1 MKLTTRVAL
10 RHLRS
15 KHSFGFISFST
26 VLSIIGLTIGIASL
40 IIISCISR
48 GFNDVINFKLSGI
61 DGHLRIRSFLSEEI
75 SQFKIQEIDS
85 IIHLLSSDVEFTAP
99 YLEKHAIIRK
109 GALAEGIILYGV
121 PENALDEI
129 FQLNQFSNT
138 NSEFINDDGII
149 VGKKLA
155 EIMNIYP
162 NDNIIV
168 LNADKMATHQILEA
182 KNLKVVST
190 FQTDFPEYDRL
201 LAFIPLKTAQSFFGM
216 ENQAT
221 GLICN
226 VKNPHKIE
234 KTDIILA
241 DAVGSFPYMTTTWKE
256 RHASLLDWLN
266 IYDVPIKLIMIFI
279 TIVGIFNI
287 GASLWMIII
296 EKTTDFGIL
305 QSMGLSRGLITEII
319 LKEGAI
325 IGVLGSI
332 FGIIFSLI
340 VLLLE
345 SKYHFIRLPNDIY
358 FMDYLPVHIAPEYFF
373 VYPFI
378 ALIITLLFAYLPA
391 KKAANISASEALRY
405 E

>member
-1 MKLTTRVAL
+1 L
-10 RHLRS
+10 
-15 KHSFGFISFST
+15 
-26 VLSIIGLTIGIASL
+26 
-40 IIISCISR
+40 
-48 GFNDVINFKLSGI
+48 
-61 DGHLRIRSFLSEEI
+61 
-75 SQFKIQEIDS
+75 
-85 IIHLLSSDVEFTAP
+85 EFTAP

-109 GALAEGIILYGV
+109 GPLAEGIILYGV
-121 PENALDEI
+121 PEKALDEI
-129 FQLNQFSNT
+129 FQLNQFSYKI
-138 NSEFINDDGII
+138 SEFINDDGII

-155 EIMNIYP
+155 EIMNINP
-162 NDNIIV
+162 NDNIII
-168 LNADKMATHQILEA
+168 LNADKMATQQILEA
-182 KNLKVVST
+182 NNLKVVST

-201 LAFIPLKTAQSFFGM
+201 LAFIPLKTAQSIFGM

-226 VKNPHKIE
+226 VKNPQNIE
-234 KTDIILA
+234 EMDVILTDAL
-241 DAVGSFPYMTTTWKE
+241 GSFPYMTTTWKE

-305 QSMGLSRGLITEII
+305 QSMGLNRALITEII

-325 IGVLGSI
+325 IGLLGSI
-332 FGIIFSLI
+332 FGILLSLI

-345 SKYHFIRLPNDIY
+345 AKYHFIRLPNDVY
-358 FMDYLPVHIAPEYFF
+358 FMDYLPVHIAPEYFLA
-373 VYPFI
+373 YPFI
-378 ALIITLLFAYLPA
+378 ALIITFCFSYLPA
-391 KKAANISASEALRY
+391 KKAANNSASEALRY

>member
-26 VLSIIGLTIGIASL
+26 ILSIIGLTIGIASL

-85 IIHLLSSDVEFTAP
+85 IIHLLSSELEYTAP

-109 GALAEGIILYGV
+109 GHLAEGIILYGV
-121 PENALDEI
+121 PEKALDKI
-129 FQLNQFSNT
+129 FQLNQFSYKK
-138 NSEFINDDGII
+138 SEFINDDGII

-155 EIMNIYP
+155 EIMNINP
-162 NDNIIV
+162 NEDIII
-168 LNADKMATHQILEA
+168 LNTDKMVAHQILEA
-182 KNLKVVST
+182 KYLKLVST

-201 LAFIPLKTAQSFFGM
+201 LAFIPLKTAQSIFGM

-226 VKNPHKIE
+226 VKNPQNIE
-234 KTDIILA
+234 ETDIILTE
-241 DAVGSFPYMTTTWKE
+241 AVGSFPYMITTWKE

-266 IYDVPIKLIMIFI
+266 IYDIPIKLIMIFI
-279 TIVGIFNI
+279 TLVGIFNI

-305 QSMGLSRGLITEII
+305 QTMGLNRVLITEII

-325 IGVLGSI
+325 IGLLGSI
-332 FGIIFSLI
+332 FGILLSLI

-345 SKYHFIRLPNDIY
+345 AKYHFIRLPNDVY
-358 FMDYLPVHIAPEYFF
+358 FMDYLPVHIALEYFLT
-373 VYPFI
+373 YPFI
-378 ALIITLLFAYLPA
+378 ALIITFCFSYLPA
-391 KKAANISASEALRY
+391 KKAANNSVSEALRY

>member
-26 VLSIIGLTIGIASL
+26 VLSIIGLTIGLASL

-48 GFNDVINFKLSGI
+48 GFNEVINFKLSGI

-75 SQFKIQEIDS
+75 NQFKIQEIDS
-85 IIHLLSSDVEFTAP
+85 IIHHLSSDLEFTAP

-109 GALAEGIILYGV
+109 GSRAEGIILYGV
-121 PENALDEI
+121 PEKALDEI
-129 FQLNQFSNT
+129 FQLNQFSMT
-138 NSEFINDDGII
+138 KSEFINDDGII

-155 EIMNIYP
+155 EIMDITP
-162 NDNIIV
+162 NDNIII

-201 LAFIPLKTAQSFFGM
+201 LAFIPLKTAQSLFGM
-216 ENQAT
+216 EDQVT

-234 KTDIILA
+234 EMDIILA

-296 EKTTDFGIL
+296 EKTTDFGIF

-325 IGVLGSI
+325 IGVLGSV
-332 FGIIFSLI
+332 FGILFSII

-345 SKYHFIRLPNDIY
+345 SEYHIIRLPNDIY
-358 FMDYLPVHIAPEYFF
+358 FMDYLPVYIAPEYFF
-373 VYPFI
+373 IYPFI
-378 ALIITLLFAYLPA
+378 ALIITLCFSYLPA